1 MAGME
6 FECVL
11 HDVGILN
18 VQIGGTN
25 SDHYALTNSDH
36 YALTNS
42 DHYALRPCLSI
53 YFSSQNPKELKKF
66 TMVPLLVHIKSS
78 IKLNTSIYLL

>member
-18 VQIGGTN
+18 VQIGG
-25 SDHYALTNSDH
+25 TNSDH

-66 TMVPLLVHIKSS
+66 TMVPLLVHINSS